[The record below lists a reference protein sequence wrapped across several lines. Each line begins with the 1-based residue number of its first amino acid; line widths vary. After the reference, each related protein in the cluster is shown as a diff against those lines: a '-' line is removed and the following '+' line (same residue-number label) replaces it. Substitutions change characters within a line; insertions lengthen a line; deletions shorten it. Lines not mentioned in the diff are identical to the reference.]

1 MLNAA
6 DACTRGCPFI
16 FNVPLRSQLASD
28 DESALSTFNKEGL
41 LFSEWQGGGRFL
53 GTEAQPGKTNT
64 PSTGPPSVKVI
75 VCCAVYFF
83 VLLGRFSFW
92 ETGKLEIQ
100 KMTLQQQQ
108 NQPHPPRPTPPHNLN
123 NKRHTRCFLHPT
135 LCIRTS
141 YYHHHTTPHKKMKE
155 ATPRFNDQ

>member
-100 KMTLQQQQ
+100 KMTLQQQHIQ
-108 NQPHPPRPTPPHNLN
+108 PRRGGAGPHPTPQSQQQQASHQMLSSS
-123 NKRHTRCFLHPT
+123 HTMHTYIILSS
-135 LCIRTS
+135 S
-141 YYHHHTTPHKKMKE
+141 YYTT
-155 ATPRFNDQ
+155 